1 MSRAISHRHQLGGHR
16 FSRSN
21 QCHSTSRCRWRSRWE
36 RRLRGRV
43 IEERARDGRRVQ
55 LVPLRLCDSRPERVC
70 SLELCSPA
78 RRLDGSR
85 PRNRAW
91 RTILS
96 GKSDDVSNAIA
107 PFTDAAVTTTIADAD
122 AAVSAAAPP
131 LPSLRPCRS
140 DAGSWLLPCPLS
152 GTAAASPAS
161 GFGRTSGVL
170 LFGAAMGIRGRRW
183 GQPEAHFH
191 VFVCVYVL

>member
-1 MSRAISHRHQLGGHR
+1 M
-16 FSRSN
+16 
-21 QCHSTSRCRWRSRWE
+21 
-36 RRLRGRV
+36 
-43 IEERARDGRRVQ
+43 
-55 LVPLRLCDSRPERVC
+55 PLRLCDSRPERVC

-78 RRLDGSR
+78 RRLDESR

-96 GKSDDVSNAIA
+96 GKSDDVSNGAPAPARPHVCISARGAVGAHVNADTCLRSRFAAIA

-191 VFVCVYVL
+191 VFVCVYVLFSVAAPALLPSTG